1 MSIAIQING
10 LEKVYKS
17 SSKKEQDVYALKPLN
32 LNINSG
38 EVFGLLGPNG
48 AGKTTLIKMLL
59 GIVYPTNG
67 SAKIEGENIGSTKSK
82 NLIGY
87 LPENHKY
94 PNYLTGE
101 GVLKYFGL
109 LSGVDSKTLTSRTS
123 ELLSL
128 VNMSKWGTTRIKK
141 YSKGM
146 MQRLGIAQSLIN
158 DPKVVFLDEPTDGVD
173 PVGRKEIREII
184 FNIRERGKTIF
195 LNSHLLSEVEAI
207 SDRVAIL
214 KLGEL
219 VRLGTV
225 NELTSNQTLFKI
237 EVEENDQKNSEE
249 ILQNIKTKKLNSD
262 STYIDVNNF
271 VELNSLIDLIRSKDI
286 VITSVSQHKQSLEDL
301 FIEVVK

>member
-101 GVLKYFGL
+101 GVLKY
-109 LSGVDSKTLTSRTS
+109 
-123 ELLSL
+123 
-128 VNMSKWGTTRIKK
+128 
-141 YSKGM
+141 
-146 MQRLGIAQSLIN
+146 
-158 DPKVVFLDEPTDGVD
+158 LD
-173 PVGRKEIREII
+173 
-184 FNIRERGKTIF
+184 
-195 LNSHLLSEVEAI
+195 
-207 SDRVAIL
+207 
-214 KLGEL
+214 
-219 VRLGTV
+219 
-225 NELTSNQTLFKI
+225 
-237 EVEENDQKNSEE
+237 
-249 ILQNIKTKKLNSD
+249 
-262 STYIDVNNF
+262 Y
-271 VELNSLIDLIRSKDI
+271 
-286 VITSVSQHKQSLEDL
+286 
-301 FIEVVK
+301 

>member
-219 VRLGTV
+219 VRLGTC
-225 NELTSNQTLFKI
+225 LLYTSDAADERSSVDLGGRRI
-237 EVEENDQKNSEE
+237 
-249 ILQNIKTKKLNSD
+249 IKKKKSIYHGGMWSNK
-262 STYIDVNNF
+262 TTNTQAKV
-271 VELNSLIDLIRSKDI
+271 
-286 VITSVSQHKQSLEDL
+286 
-301 FIEVVK
+301 